1 MPSPKSNKAF
11 TLIELLMVIAIIGLL
26 SSVIFVALSSA
37 RAKARNA
44 VRLSNIKN
52 YVTVFEIV
60 YDSHGEF
67 PDPNSTGWYCLG
79 DYEDNRCWNISGGNP
94 LGNVIESS
102 ALNGILDD
110 WIALPADENP
120 VCGYANN
127 PSNCYQGAMYRC
139 VDRTDGI
146 CNSIDVRWFME
157 GRGQSCGIGSR
168 IANYTDCSYC
178 RYQAHF

>member
-67 PDPNSTGWYCLG
+67 PDPGDSFWYCLG
-79 DYEDNRCWNISGGNP
+79 DYENDECWLFAEFAPGRRIYESP
-94 LGNVIESS
+94 L
-102 ALNGILDD
+102 LNDILDD
-110 WIALPADENP
+110 WIALPADKTL
-120 VCGYANN
+120 V
-127 PSNCYQGAMYRC
+127 CYQTRPDICYGGAIYHC
-139 VDRTDGI
+139 ADRTDGI
-146 CNSIDVRWFME
+146 CNSIEARWFME
-157 GRGQSCGIGSR
+157 GTGQSCGIGSAVMD
-168 IANYTDCSYC
+168 IGDATLCHYE
-178 RYQAHF
+178 AHF